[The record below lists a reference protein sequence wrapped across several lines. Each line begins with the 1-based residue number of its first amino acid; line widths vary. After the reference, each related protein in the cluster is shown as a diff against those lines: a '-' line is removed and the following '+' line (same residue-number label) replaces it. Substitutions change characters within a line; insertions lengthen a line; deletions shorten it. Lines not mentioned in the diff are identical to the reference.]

1 MHAVS
6 QQAQAQFSIFEAI
19 GQYFLGLPLNTRI
32 F

>member
-1 MHAVS
+1 VS

-19 GQYFLGLPLNTRI
+19 GQYFLGLPPNTRL